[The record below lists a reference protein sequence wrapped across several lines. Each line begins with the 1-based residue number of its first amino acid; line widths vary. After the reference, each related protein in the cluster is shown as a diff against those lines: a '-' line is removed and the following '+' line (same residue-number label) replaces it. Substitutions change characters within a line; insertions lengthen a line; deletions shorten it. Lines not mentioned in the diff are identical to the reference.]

1 MAKIYKLTKGGQTIY
16 PATTTDTVVN
26 PNSRK
31 SLTEELSELDYKI
44 ISSDSLLKKASIG
57 KNLLNPSFLLEG
69 KKVDSN
75 GIITPSSALAVSLFI
90 PIQNGQAL
98 TASSSDGFFQCNAC
112 LYDDDFNPIL
122 SSLVTGTGSN
132 DKDMTL
138 TNDSYNAS
146 YAAFT
151 FRLPSELSQNMV
163 ESGNNATDYVPYT
176 DNYENEETF
185 KTIGNRLDELTG
197 KEITSVIF
205 EPGRVSNTTG
215 IASGAG
221 RHYKISCKGY
231 ARITAR
237 IYRSSFGGATGVGY
251 AFMDASGKFISG
263 GSNTEAQSDFSTIT
277 IDVPAD
283 AVEFRNTYASSGE
296 LQEPVILLSA
306 IDSKLE
312 ETNENI
318 ERLSNNLVKI
328 EDSIPVIG
336 EKDITSVSFE
346 PGRVSNTTGIAS
358 GAGRHYKIS
367 CKGYARI
374 TARIYR
380 SSFGGATGVGYA
392 FMDASGKFISGGSNT
407 EAQSDFS
414 TITIDVP
421 ADAVE
426 FRNTYA
432 SSGELQE
439 PVILS
444 DLISYE
450 VKVLT
455 EQVESFSEVKAET
468 KDLLNTRL
476 GLIRDGCKP
485 LKIFFLG
492 NSFSVQSSNYFVKL
506 CKANGI
512 NVTVGISYIGG
523 ATLQGYDQYYG
534 NTETD
539 YYKYIKGEWVS
550 HQDIIGSSY
559 KKKNIEK
566 LQDEDWDIIFMQQ
579 GSDAADAYNTYQ
591 PYGKNVYDWC
601 KKNAQISF
609 VEMRWLMPWAWS
621 DKRLVSNTTS
631 GGATTNAQMYEG
643 IANATR
649 QMLEDLGYKLSPN
662 GTAIQNLYPQYT
674 QNDIFSSSGD
684 GQHLNGDIA
693 LFTVGYC
700 LFRTIIPYYYPDV
713 NMDLVYTDEK
723 ISADMFASAKQ
734 AVENAISNP
743 YVQTSIVE

>member
-1 MAKIYKLTKGGQTIY
+1 MKGDIMVKMHKLTKGGQTIF
-16 PATTTDTVVN
+16 PATIYDAVVN
-26 PNSRK
+26 PKTRK
-31 SLTEELSELDYKI
+31 SLTAELSELDYKI
-44 ISSDSLLKKASIG
+44 ISSDNLLKKASVG

-69 KKVDSN
+69 KKVDRN

-90 PIQNGQAL
+90 PIQHGQSL

-215 IASGAG
+215 IASGSG

-237 IYRSSFGGATGVGY
+237 IYRNSFGGATGVGY

-283 AVEFRNTYASSGE
+283 AVEFRNTYSSSGE
-296 LQEPVILLSA
+296 LQEPI
-306 IDSKLE
+306 
-312 ETNENI
+312 
-318 ERLSNNLVKI
+318 
-328 EDSIPVIG
+328 
-336 EKDITSVSFE
+336 
-346 PGRVSNTTGIAS
+346 
-358 GAGRHYKIS
+358 
-367 CKGYARI
+367 
-374 TARIYR
+374 
-380 SSFGGATGVGYA
+380 
-392 FMDASGKFISGGSNT
+392 
-407 EAQSDFS
+407 
-414 TITIDVP
+414 
-421 ADAVE
+421 
-426 FRNTYA
+426 
-432 SSGELQE
+432 
-439 PVILS
+439 ILS

-450 VKVLT
+450 IKVLT

-492 NSFSVQSSNYFVKL
+492 NSFSVQSSGYFVKL

-534 NTETD
+534 NTATD
-539 YYKYIKGEWVS
+539 YYKYIKGEWIS
-550 HQDIIGSSY
+550 HQDIIGFSY
-559 KKKNIEK
+559 KRKNIEK

-579 GSDAADAYNTYQ
+579 GSAAADAYNTYQ

-684 GQHLNGDIA
+684 GQHLGGDIA

-713 NMDLVYTDEK
+713 NMDLEYTDEK

-734 AVENAISNP
+734 AVENAISNS

>member
-1 MAKIYKLTKGGQTIY
+1 MANWSDLKAAVAKVIKTNGNQEITGAVLQKALNDIISNVGENASFAGV
-16 PATTTDTVVN
+16 ATPSTNPGAPDGNVFYLAAQPGVYANFNGIEIADGEAVILEWRGSWVKKTTGFATQQQ
-26 PNSRK
+26 
-31 SLTEELSELDYKI
+31 LSELDYKI

-138 TNDSYNAS
+138 INDSYNAS

-151 FRLPSELSQNMV
+151 FRLPSDLSQNMV

-237 IYRSSFGGATGVGY
+237 IYRSSFGGVTGVGY

-296 LQEPVILLSA
+296 LQEPI
-306 IDSKLE
+306 
-312 ETNENI
+312 
-318 ERLSNNLVKI
+318 
-328 EDSIPVIG
+328 
-336 EKDITSVSFE
+336 
-346 PGRVSNTTGIAS
+346 
-358 GAGRHYKIS
+358 
-367 CKGYARI
+367 
-374 TARIYR
+374 
-380 SSFGGATGVGYA
+380 
-392 FMDASGKFISGGSNT
+392 
-407 EAQSDFS
+407 
-414 TITIDVP
+414 
-421 ADAVE
+421 
-426 FRNTYA
+426 
-432 SSGELQE
+432 
-439 PVILS
+439 ILS

-579 GSDAADAYNTYQ
+579 GSVAADAYNTYQ

-631 GGATTNAQMYEG
+631 GGSTTNAQMYEG

-674 QNDIFSSSGD
+674 QNDIFGSGD
-684 GQHLNGDIA
+684 GQHLEGDIA

-713 NMDLVYTDEK
+713 NMDLEYTDEK

>member
-205 EPGRVSNTTG
+205 ES
-215 IASGAG
+215 
-221 RHYKISCKGY
+221 
-231 ARITAR
+231 
-237 IYRSSFGGATGVGY
+237 
-251 AFMDASGKFISG
+251 
-263 GSNTEAQSDFSTIT
+263 
-277 IDVPAD
+277 
-283 AVEFRNTYASSGE
+283 
-296 LQEPVILLSA
+296 
-306 IDSKLE
+306 
-312 ETNENI
+312 
-318 ERLSNNLVKI
+318 
-328 EDSIPVIG
+328 
-336 EKDITSVSFE
+336 
-346 PGRVSNTTGIAS
+346 GRVSNTTGIAS

-579 GSDAADAYNTYQ
+579 GSAAADAYNTYQ

-684 GQHLNGDIA
+684 GQHLEGDIA

>member
-205 EPGRVSNTTG
+205 ESGRVSNTTG

-231 ARITAR
+231 A
-237 IYRSSFGGATGVGY
+237 
-251 AFMDASGKFISG
+251 
-263 GSNTEAQSDFSTIT
+263 Q
-277 IDVPAD
+277 
-283 AVEFRNTYASSGE
+283 
-296 LQEPVILLSA
+296 
-306 IDSKLE
+306 
-312 ETNENI
+312 
-318 ERLSNNLVKI
+318 
-328 EDSIPVIG
+328 
-336 EKDITSVSFE
+336 
-346 PGRVSNTTGIAS
+346 
-358 GAGRHYKIS
+358 
-367 CKGYARI
+367 I

-444 DLISYE
+444 DLISYK

-534 NTETD
+534 NTETH

-579 GSDAADAYNTYQ
+579 GSAAADAYNTYQ

-684 GQHLNGDIA
+684 GQHLEGDIA

>member
-1 MAKIYKLTKGGQTIY
+1 M
-16 PATTTDTVVN
+16 
-26 PNSRK
+26 
-31 SLTEELSELDYKI
+31 
-44 ISSDSLLKKASIG
+44 
-57 KNLLNPSFLLEG
+57 
-69 KKVDSN
+69 
-75 GIITPSSALAVSLFI
+75 
-90 PIQNGQAL
+90 
-98 TASSSDGFFQCNAC
+98 
-112 LYDDDFNPIL
+112 
-122 SSLVTGTGSN
+122 
-132 DKDMTL
+132 
-138 TNDSYNAS
+138 
-146 YAAFT
+146 
-151 FRLPSELSQNMV
+151 
-163 ESGNNATDYVPYT
+163 
-176 DNYENEETF
+176 
-185 KTIGNRLDELTG
+185 
-197 KEITSVIF
+197 
-205 EPGRVSNTTG
+205 
-215 IASGAG
+215 
-221 RHYKISCKGY
+221 
-231 ARITAR
+231 
-237 IYRSSFGGATGVGY
+237 
-251 AFMDASGKFISG
+251 
-263 GSNTEAQSDFSTIT
+263 
-277 IDVPAD
+277 
-283 AVEFRNTYASSGE
+283 
-296 LQEPVILLSA
+296 QEPVILLSA

-579 GSDAADAYNTYQ
+579 GSAAADAYNTYQ

-723 ISADMFASAKQ
+723 ISDDMFASAKQ